1 MDIKQ
6 LLFNLTTKTGVS
18 GFEFELSKYVKSLF
32 EEYCDCVELDKFGNV
47 IAVINPSAKV
57 KTLML
62 EAHLDEIGLIVTEI
76 NQTGRIH
83 FESIGGVDPDIL
95 PASEVIIHGR
105 KDLLG
110 IIGAKPPHLQ
120 SKEEENESY
129 KLKDLYI
136 DAAMPYDKLKEL
148 VRIGD
153 VISLKGEPISLMND
167 AFCSKSIDNRA
178 GVAVLLSCAKRLKE
192 EKNNIGRVVFLA
204 SVQEEVGLRGAT
216 IGSYRIKPD
225 IAVAIDVTHA
235 ITPMVDKSDGFPLG
249 SGCAIAVG
257 PNIDQNIANHLK
269 KLTEENKIPY
279 TIEVAAGSTGTDAW
293 AIQVQLGGIP
303 TGLLSVPLKYMHS
316 SIETVDIKDVE
327 HAIAL
332 LCLFAKEELKC

>member
-1 MDIKQ
+1 
-6 LLFNLTTKTGVS
+6 
-18 GFEFELSKYVKSLF
+18 
-32 EEYCDCVELDKFGNV
+32 
-47 IAVINPSAKV
+47 
-57 KTLML
+57 ML

-167 AFCSKSIDNRA
+167 AFA
-178 GVAVLLSCAKRLKE
+178 
-192 EKNNIGRVVFLA
+192 
-204 SVQEEVGLRGAT
+204 
-216 IGSYRIKPD
+216 
-225 IAVAIDVTHA
+225 
-235 ITPMVDKSDGFPLG
+235 
-249 SGCAIAVG
+249 
-257 PNIDQNIANHLK
+257 QN
-269 KLTEENKIPY
+269 
-279 TIEVAAGSTGTDAW
+279 
-293 AIQVQLGGIP
+293 Q
-303 TGLLSVPLKYMHS
+303 
-316 SIETVDIKDVE
+316 
-327 HAIAL
+327 
-332 LCLFAKEELKC
+332 